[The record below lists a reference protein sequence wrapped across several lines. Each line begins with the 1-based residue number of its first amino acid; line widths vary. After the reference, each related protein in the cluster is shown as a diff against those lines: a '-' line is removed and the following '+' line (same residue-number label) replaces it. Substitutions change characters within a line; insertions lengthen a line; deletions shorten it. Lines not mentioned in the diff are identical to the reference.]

1 MITVEIE
8 ALELFGYHGVHEDEQ
23 RHGQRFLFD
32 IAYDVSDAPL
42 SDDIADAVD
51 YSEIVA
57 LVRGISDGRRFNLL
71 EALAAAVADALLA
84 RFPVRRVRVRVRK
97 PDVKLG
103 FAVAWT
109 AASVER
115 TR

>member
-32 IAYDVSDAPL
+32 IAYDVSDAAL
-42 SDDIADAVD
+42 SDNIADAVD
-51 YSEIVA
+51 YSEVVA
-57 LVRGISDGRRFNLL
+57 LVRGISDGRRFDLL
-71 EALAAAVADALLA
+71 EALAAAVADAILA
-84 RFPVRRVRVRVRK
+84 RFPVQRVRVRARK
-97 PDVKLG
+97 PDVK
-103 FAVAWT
+103 FAAPVAWT
-109 AASVER
+109 AVTVER

>member
-42 SDDIADAVD
+42 SDD
-51 YSEIVA
+51 
-57 LVRGISDGRRFNLL
+57 ISDGRRFNLL